1 MAMKIMGDER
11 QKNAFEVFFL
21 GIVPDIEMSNSLT
34 RDWEAQLVD
43 RIEEAQVRCNNMLY
57 YGGHQ
62 KKMQCSL
69 GIILCISLLLP
80 K

>member
-57 YGGHQ
+57 
-62 KKMQCSL
+62 
-69 GIILCISLLLP
+69 
-80 K
+80 